1 MRVRVLGTS
10 LLGLEVRSSVGSG
23 RAGLRLWP
31 VPVVKVTGSRGPW
44 RWDGGRCQVAGRGS
58 GCSGSRC
65 WAGTGGVGGSWRL
78 AVAPGEGA
86 GCAGRCA
93 LGLVG
98 AGGAGSVRCGCA
110 CAEPSGVRLR
120 PEARRERLRPARRL
134 VRRPGQ
140 PPAVAA
146 AGIGSAGP
154 PPPSALGWRARVGS
168 NARSCPSSALLRR
181 MACLAAHIHALSQR
195 STQSWFFR
203 PRPWLR
209 PRRTPTMNAYWSSMN
224 SGVR

>member
-1 MRVRVLGTS
+1 MRRNHLAT
-10 LLGLEVRSSVGSG
+10 
-23 RAGLRLWP
+23 A
-31 VPVVKVTGSRGPW
+31 
-44 RWDGGRCQVAGRGS
+44 RWDGGCCQVAGRGS

-154 PPPSALGWRARVGS
+154 GGAARDAPRALPGGCDS
-168 NARSCPSSALLRR
+168 ARSGGAP
-181 MACLAAHIHALSQR
+181 
-195 STQSWFFR
+195 F
-203 PRPWLR
+203 
-209 PRRTPTMNAYWSSMN
+209 
-224 SGVR
+224 GG